1 MPRVTPA
8 TSDIYSVSRLN
19 REVRLLLEATFPT
32 VWVRGEL
39 SNLAR
44 PASGHLYFTLKDSAA
59 QVRCAMFKNR
69 QSGLRFKPENGMAL
83 IARANIG
90 LYESRGEYQLIVD
103 SLQPAGAGALQLAFE
118 ALKQKLAGESLFA
131 ETHKKALPPFPR
143 AIGVITSVTGAA
155 LRDIL
160 SVLARRFPL
169 AQVIIYPAPVQG
181 QGAAPKIAAMIALAD
196 ARRECD
202 VLILAR
208 GGGSLEDLW
217 AFNEES
223 VARAIFDCQTPLVS
237 GIGHEIDFSI
247 ADFVADR
254 RAPTPSAAAEL
265 ASPEAAEL
273 SAGLRGSAE
282 RLLQMQSNRLQQ
294 QKQRLLHLSQRLPH
308 PGQRLQQYAQRID
321 EYALRLN
328 HRMEKRLGQGRLR
341 LVATHARLNDLNPA
355 GRLARQAQCLTSLEQ
370 RLKRAIGA
378 IISAA
383 GQRLGTLDQ
392 ILQTVGPLA
401 TLERGY
407 AIVTEKRGGRIVREA
422 RDLQA
427 EDPLRIRIARA
438 EIDARVE
445 GIREK

>member
-1 MPRVTPA
+1 MPHITPA

-19 REVRLLLEATFPT
+19 REVRALLETTFPT

-90 LYESRGEYQLIVD
+90 LYEGRGEYQLIVE

-118 ALKQKLAGESLFA
+118 ALKQKLADEGLFA

-143 AIGVITSVTGAA
+143 AIGIISSATGAA

-223 VARAIFDCQTPLVS
+223 VARAVFDCQTPLVS

-247 ADFVADR
+247 ADFVADQ

-273 SAGLRGSAE
+273 SASLRGAAE
-282 RLLQMQSNRLQQ
+282 TLLQMQSNRLQQ
-294 QKQRLLHLSQRLPH
+294 QRQRLLHLSRRLPH
-308 PGQRLQQYAQRID
+308 PRQRLQQYAQRID
-321 EYALRLN
+321 EYALRLG

-341 LVATHARLNDLNPA
+341 LVATNARLNDLNPA

-370 RLKRAIGA
+370 RLERAIGA

-392 ILQTVGPLA
+392 ILQTVGPMA

-422 RDLQA
+422 KDLQA
-427 EDPLRIRIARA
+427 GDPVRIRIARA

>member
-1 MPRVTPA
+1 MPNSAPA
-8 TSDIYSVSRLN
+8 TSDIYTVSRLN
-19 REVRLLLEATFPT
+19 REVRVLLEDAFPA

-39 SNLAR
+39 SNLVR

-59 QVRCAMFKNR
+59 QARCAMFKNR
-69 QSGLRFKPENGMAL
+69 QSGLRFTPENGMQL
-83 IARANIG
+83 LARANIG
-90 LYESRGEYQLIVD
+90 LYESRGDYQLIIE
-103 SLQPAGAGALQLAFE
+103 SLQPAGSGALQLAFE
-118 ALKQKLAGESLFA
+118 ALKQKLAGEGLFA
-131 ETHKKALPPFPR
+131 ETHKKAIPPFPR
-143 AIGVITSVTGAA
+143 AIGVITSATGAA

-181 QGAAPKIAAMIALAD
+181 QGAARKIAAMIARAD
-196 ARRECD
+196 GRRECD

-217 AFNEES
+217 AFNEEG
-223 VARAIFDCQTPLVS
+223 VARAMFDCQTPLVS

-265 ASPEAAEL
+265 ASPDAAEL
-273 SAGLRGSAE
+273 SAGLRGYAE
-282 RLLQMQSNRLQQ
+282 RLSQTQSNRLQQ
-294 QKQRLLHLSQRLPH
+294 QKQRLDHLSRRLVD
-308 PGQRLQQYAQRID
+308 PGQGLRQYAQRID
-321 EYALRLN
+321 EYALRLG
-328 HRMEKRLGQGRLR
+328 HRIEKRLAQDRLR
-341 LVATHARLNDLNPA
+341 LSGINARINDQNPA
-355 GRLARQAQCLTSLEQ
+355 GGLARQGQCLTHLEQ
-370 RLKRAIGA
+370 RFKRAIGS

-383 GQRLGTLDQ
+383 GQRLDALDQ

-407 AIVTEKRGGRIVREA
+407 AIVTEHRSGRIVREA
-422 RDLQA
+422 KDLQA
-427 EDPLRIRIARA
+427 GDALRIRIARA
-438 EIDARVE
+438 EIDSTVE

>member
-1 MPRVTPA
+1 MPHVTPA

-19 REVRLLLEATFPT
+19 REVRALLEATFPT

-83 IARANIG
+83 IARAHIG
-90 LYESRGEYQLIVD
+90 LYEGRGDYQLIVE

-118 ALKQKLAGESLFA
+118 ALKQKLADEGLFA

-143 AIGVITSVTGAA
+143 AIGIITSATGAA
-155 LRDIL
+155 LCDIL

-169 AQVIIYPAPVQG
+169 AGVIIYPAPVQG

-196 ARRECD
+196 ARQECD
-202 VLILAR
+202 VLILTR

-223 VARAIFDCQTPLVS
+223 VARAIFACKTPLVS

-294 QKQRLLHLSQRLPH
+294 QKQRLLHLSRRLPH

-321 EYALRLN
+321 EYALRLS

-341 LVATHARLNDLNPA
+341 LVGTNARLNDLNPA
-355 GRLARQAQCLTSLEQ
+355 GRLLRQAQCLTSLEQ
-370 RLKRAIGA
+370 RLERAIGA

-392 ILQTVGPLA
+392 ILQTVGPMA

-407 AIVTEKRGGRIVREA
+407 AIVTEKQSGRIVREA
-422 RDLQA
+422 KDLQA
-427 EDPLRIRIARA
+427 GDPLRIRTARA

>member
-1 MPRVTPA
+1 MPHATPA
-8 TSDIYSVSRLN
+8 PSDIYSVSRLN
-19 REVRLLLEATFPT
+19 REVRALLEATFPAI
-32 VWVRGEL
+32 WVRGEL

-90 LYESRGEYQLIVD
+90 LYEGRGEYQLIVE

-118 ALKQKLAGESLFA
+118 ALKQKLAGEGLFA

-143 AIGVITSVTGAA
+143 AIGIITSATGAA
-155 LRDIL
+155 LCDIL

-181 QGAAPKIAAMIALAD
+181 QGAAAKIATMIALAD

-223 VARAIFDCQTPLVS
+223 VARAIFDCKTPLVS

-282 RLLQMQSNRLQQ
+282 RLLQVQSNRLQQ
-294 QKQRLLHLSQRLPH
+294 QKQRLLHLARRLPH

-321 EYALRLN
+321 EYALRLS

-341 LVATHARLNDLNPA
+341 LVATNARLNDLNPA

-370 RLKRAIGA
+370 RLERAIGA

-392 ILQTVGPLA
+392 ILQTVGPMA

-407 AIVTEKRGGRIVREA
+407 AIVTEQRGGRIVREA
-422 RDLQA
+422 GDLWGG
-427 EDPLRIRIARA
+427 DLLRIRIARA

>member
-1 MPRVTPA
+1 MPRITPA

-19 REVRLLLEATFPT
+19 REVRALLEATFPT

-90 LYESRGEYQLIVD
+90 LYEGRGDYQLIVE

-118 ALKQKLAGESLFA
+118 ALKQKLAGEGLFA

-143 AIGVITSVTGAA
+143 AIGIITSATGAA

-181 QGAAPKIAAMIALAD
+181 EGAAAKIAAMIALAD

-223 VARAIFDCQTPLVS
+223 VARAVFACQTPLVS

-247 ADFVADR
+247 ADFVVDR

-265 ASPEAAEL
+265 ASPETAEL
-273 SAGLRGSAE
+273 SAGLRGCAE
-282 RLLQMQSNRLQQ
+282 RLLQVQSNRLQQ
-294 QKQRLLHLSQRLPH
+294 QRQRLLHLSRRLPH
-308 PGQRLQQYAQRID
+308 PSQRLQQYAQRID
-321 EYALRLN
+321 EYALRLS
-328 HRMEKRLGQGRLR
+328 HRMEKRLGQAGLR
-341 LVATHARLNDLNPA
+341 LVGSNARLNDLNPA

-392 ILQTVGPLA
+392 ILQTVGPMA

-422 RDLQA
+422 KDLQA
-427 EDPLRIRIARA
+427 GDPLRIRIARA

>member
-1 MPRVTPA
+1 MPNSTPA
-8 TSDIYSVSRLN
+8 TSDIYTVSRLN
-19 REVRLLLEATFPT
+19 REVRVLLEDAFPA

-39 SNLAR
+39 SNLVR

-59 QVRCAMFKNR
+59 QARCAMFKNR
-69 QSGLRFKPENGMAL
+69 QSGLRFTPENGMQL
-83 IARANIG
+83 LARANIG
-90 LYESRGEYQLIVD
+90 LYESRGDYQLIIE

-118 ALKQKLAGESLFA
+118 ALKQKLAGEGLFA
-131 ETHKKALPPFPR
+131 EAHKKAIPPFPR
-143 AIGVITSVTGAA
+143 AIGVITSATGAA
-155 LRDIL
+155 VRDIL

-169 AQVIIYPAPVQG
+169 AGVIIYPAPVQG
-181 QGAAPKIAAMIALAD
+181 QGAAQKIAATIARAD

-217 AFNEES
+217 AFNEEG
-223 VARAIFDCQTPLVS
+223 VARAMFDCKTPLVS

-265 ASPEAAEL
+265 ASPDAAEL
-273 SAGLRGSAE
+273 SAGLQGYAE
-282 RLLQMQSNRLQQ
+282 RLSQTQSNRLQQ
-294 QKQRLLHLSQRLPH
+294 QKQRLDHLSRRLIH

-321 EYALRLN
+321 EYALRLG
-328 HRMEKRLGQGRLR
+328 HRIEKRLARDRLR
-341 LVATHARLNDLNPA
+341 LSGINARINEQNPA
-355 GRLARQAQCLTSLEQ
+355 GGLARQAQCLTHLEQ
-370 RLKRAIGA
+370 RFKRAIGS
-378 IISAA
+378 IISAT
-383 GQRLGTLDQ
+383 GQRLDALDQ

-407 AIVTEKRGGRIVREA
+407 AIVSENRSGRIVREA
-422 RDLQA
+422 KDLQA
-427 EDPLRIRIARA
+427 GDPLRIRIARA

-445 GIREK
+445 SIRKK

>member
-1 MPRVTPA
+1 MPRSTPA
-8 TSDIYSVSRLN
+8 TSDIYTVSRLN
-19 REVRLLLEATFPT
+19 REVRVLLEDAFPAI
-32 VWVRGEL
+32 WVRGEL
-39 SNLAR
+39 SNLVR

-59 QVRCAMFKNR
+59 QARCAMFKNR
-69 QSGLRFKPENGMAL
+69 QSGLRFTPENGMQL
-83 IARANIG
+83 LARANIG
-90 LYESRGEYQLIVD
+90 LYESRGDYQLIIE
-103 SLQPAGAGALQLAFE
+103 SLQPAGSGALQLAFE
-118 ALKQKLAGESLFA
+118 ALKQKLAGEGLFA
-131 ETHKKALPPFPR
+131 ETHKKAIPPFPR
-143 AIGVITSVTGAA
+143 AIGVITSATGAA
-155 LRDIL
+155 VRDIL

-169 AQVIIYPAPVQG
+169 AGVIIYPAPVQG
-181 QGAAPKIAAMIALAD
+181 QGAARKITAMIARAD

-223 VARAIFDCQTPLVS
+223 VARAMFDCQTPLVS

-273 SAGLRGSAE
+273 SAGLRGYAE
-282 RLLQMQSNRLQQ
+282 RLSQTQSNRLQQ
-294 QKQRLLHLSQRLPH
+294 QKQRLDHLSRRLVH
-308 PGQRLQQYAQRID
+308 PGQGLRQYAQRID
-321 EYALRLN
+321 EYALRLG
-328 HRMEKRLGQGRLR
+328 HRIEKRLAQDRLR
-341 LVATHARLNDLNPA
+341 LSGINARINDQNPA
-355 GRLARQAQCLTSLEQ
+355 GGLARQTQCLTHLKQ
-370 RLKRAIGA
+370 RSKRAIGN

-383 GQRLGTLDQ
+383 GQRLDALDQ

-407 AIVTEKRGGRIVREA
+407 AIVTEHRSGRIVREA
-422 RDLQA
+422 KDLQA
-427 EDPLRIRIARA
+427 GDALRIRIARG

-445 GIREK
+445 SIRKK

>member
-1 MPRVTPA
+1 MPHLTPA

-19 REVRLLLEATFPT
+19 REVRALLEATFPT

-90 LYESRGEYQLIVD
+90 LYEGRGEYQLIVE
-103 SLQPAGAGALQLAFE
+103 SLQPTGAGALQLAFE
-118 ALKQKLAGESLFA
+118 ALKQKLAGEGLFA
-131 ETHKKALPPFPR
+131 ETHKKALPTFPR
-143 AIGVITSVTGAA
+143 AIGIISSATGAA
-155 LRDIL
+155 LCDIL

-169 AQVIIYPAPVQG
+169 AEVIIYPAPVQG
-181 QGAAPKIAAMIALAD
+181 QGAAAKIAAMIALAD

-223 VARAIFDCQTPLVS
+223 VARAVFACKTPLVS

-282 RLLQMQSNRLQQ
+282 RLLQIQSNRLQQ
-294 QKQRLLHLSQRLPH
+294 QKQRLLHLARRLPH

-321 EYALRLN
+321 EYALRLS
-328 HRMEKRLGQGRLR
+328 HRTEKRLGQAGLR
-341 LVATHARLNDLNPA
+341 LVATNARLNDLNPA
-355 GRLARQAQCLTSLEQ
+355 GRLMRQAQCLTSLEQ
-370 RLKRAIGA
+370 RLERAIGA

-392 ILQTVGPLA
+392 ILRTVGPMA

-422 RDLQA
+422 KDLQA
-427 EDPLRIRIARA
+427 GDPLRIRIARA
-438 EIDARVE
+438 EIDTRVE